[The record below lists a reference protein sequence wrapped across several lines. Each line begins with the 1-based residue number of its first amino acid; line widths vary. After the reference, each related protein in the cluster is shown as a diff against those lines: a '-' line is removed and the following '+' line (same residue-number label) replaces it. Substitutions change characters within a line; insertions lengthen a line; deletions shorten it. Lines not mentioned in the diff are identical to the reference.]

1 MCNFVD
7 YVSKNATIIVI
18 DIKTYKYVTVNIHTA
33 LFQVQMEAT
42 LAKMVCKLIGVWIF
56 AWTPYAIMALWAMFF
71 DAHNLSPLMGVIPLL
86 FCKVSAGANVIV
98 YGVR

>member
-1 MCNFVD
+1 
-7 YVSKNATIIVI
+7 
-18 DIKTYKYVTVNIHTA
+18 
-33 LFQVQMEAT
+33 MEAT
-42 LAKMVCKLIGVWIF
+42 HAKMVCKLIGVWIF